1 MSSSTPAQY
10 ALILLDLAIEAGVDP
25 DSLLVNTGLDEQLT
39 NIGARITDEHF
50 RALVE
55 NAMQLTRNPSLG
67 LHLGQR
73 LNLSAHAVLGQ
84 AFMTCRDVGEVI
96 ELFARYYPML
106 AQDLKLEFTYEA
118 DDVVVEST
126 NLEPGLPLHFGLEC
140 MTAGMCNTLRGLL
153 DGDHFPLRFE
163 FPYAAPEHKAEYFR
177 ILGADVHF
185 DCAAARWSFPRDM
198 LSRKLPSSNPALR
211 RLYEAECARLLADL
225 EDSAD
230 IASQTL
236 RLLRQL
242 EGQYPKMPQIASMLN
257 MSPRTYRRRLE
268 DEGERFQSLLDRARA
283 EHATRHLRDE
293 QLPINSIAY
302 QLGFS
307 DPANFRRAYRRWT
320 GKTPGAV
327 RREAKLQT
335 SRQSI

>member
-10 ALILLDLAIEAGVDP
+10 ALILVDLAIAEGVDP
-25 DSLLVNTGLDEQLT
+25 EALLHGTGLDTQLS
-39 NIGARITDEHF
+39 NIGARISDDSF

-55 NAMQLTRNPSLG
+55 NAMRMTGDPALG

-106 AQDLKLEFTYEA
+106 AQDLQLEFTQDAERLS
-118 DDVVVEST
+118 VESR
-126 NLEPGLPLHFGLEC
+126 NMAPGLPMHFGLEC

-153 DGDHFPLRFE
+153 DGERFPLRFE
-163 FPYAAPEHKAEYFR
+163 FPYPAPAHRQQYLD
-177 ILGADVHF
+177 ILGDDVHF
-185 DCAAARWSFPRDM
+185 DCEVARWSFPAELLKLR
-198 LSRKLPSSNPALR
+198 LPSSNPALR

-225 EDSAD
+225 EDNAD

-242 EGQYPKMPQIASMLN
+242 EGQYPKMPQLAAMLN

-268 DEGERFQSLLDRARA
+268 SEGQSFQSLLDEVRA
-283 EHATRHLRDE
+283 EHATRHLRE
-293 QLPINSIAY
+293 GALPVNSIAY

-320 GKTPGAV
+320 GQSPGAV
-327 RREAKLQT
+327 RREAKNN
-335 SRQSI
+335 R